1 MKKLFTLMV
10 MALVAMSV
18 NAKEVLTLPE
28 DMGAGKTTAFGNW
41 AWRDVAKL
49 YTGADIASDATDA
62 GVNYYDAS
70 AYDYLVIKYKE
81 CTVAT
86 NFGIQYNSK
95 GTVGQWGP
103 ELYQSQEV
111 ISANTSGVLGV
122 KLDADHKNKAYKVYL
137 QTQGEGSLQIEEVYL
152 GSTAEYEADVK
163 ANPVVAWYPETA
175 EFLSKFSG
183 TKNDDGTM
191 TFKPAKEWDW
201 LGAWFGDYDASYYSY
216 VVVELA
222 EPVDFTVQL
231 AIQHVSGEDIS
242 LQVKAGEKAAI
253 LELSENKNHIKQA
266 ALQNA
271 KVGDFTV
278 KAVYFATNEYI
289 QKNKDNILY
298 GDTQDIALS
307 GLNPWK
313 NDDETARATFD
324 ATTGVLTITGPTDGG
339 AGWWQGSAD
348 YSHFDN
354 FVIELESTTAGGAVV
369 VQYTAE
375 EAAASRRANA
385 QNKVEFGKGATC
397 VVVPLNAAYKNA
409 VQQMWIQ
416 GNSGASYTIKKA
428 YVAVASATPEANLG
442 TIEGGEE
449 ATGGEATDTKFNVT
463 KYATLGDVDLKNCTT
478 LYKYDETAKAVIL
491 TAYGAYQSSVK
502 SWNDETKKGLG
513 WVTYNSAGSSNVTD
527 GWAASGVFQGSAYY
541 GLLSS
546 GSASH
551 RAAAINSSRAYTFT
565 VTGCKAVSILGKSGK
580 KTEREVILTV
590 KESGSDA
597 NFAEKKDA
605 TNEIVTLTVDGMDA
619 SKTYEVTVTGNTSDN
634 GHFYEIAFFLGG
646 TTGIQQTIAPAKVIE
661 NNVIYNLAGQKVN
674 ESYKGIVIKNG
685 KKFIQK

>member
-18 NAKEVLTLPE
+18 NAKEVLTLPD
-28 DMGAGKTTAFGNW
+28 DMGAGKTTVFGNW

-81 CTVAT
+81 CTVKT
-86 NFGIQYNSK
+86 NFGIQFNSK
-95 GTVGQWGP
+95 GTVGEWGP

-137 QTQGEGSLQIEEVYL
+137 QTQGEGSLQIEEVYF
-152 GSTAEYEADVK
+152 GSTAEYEADLR

-175 EFLSKFSG
+175 DFLGKFSG

-231 AIQHVSGEDIS
+231 AIQHVSGENIS

-313 NDDETARATFD
+313 NGETARATFD
-324 ATTGVLTITGPTDGG
+324 AATGVLTITDPSDGG

-354 FVIELESTTAGGAVV
+354 FVVEFESTTAGGAVV

-385 QNKVEFGKGATC
+385 QNKVEFGKGATN
-397 VVVPLNAAYKNA
+397 VVIPLNAAYKNA

-442 TIEGGEE
+442 TIESG
-449 ATGGEATDTKFNVT
+449 
-463 KYATLGDVDLKNCTT
+463 
-478 LYKYDETAKAVIL
+478 ETAKPVMISWGAGDIAAKGSLDGKTYGEDFKLTITDTNKAKLEIDANNAYFGDATTQIKFTHRLKTGGKSDSKNNMALTIPSDGTLKVYVRTGSSSATDRNLVLTQGESELYNKVVKEADAIEVDLGNADGEGNPKKDKVYPVIEVAVKAG
-491 TAYGAYQSSVK
+491 TVA
-502 SWNDETKKGLG
+502 
-513 WVTYNSAGSSNVTD
+513 VTYPTNSLN
-527 GWAASGVFQGSAYY
+527 FY
-541 GLLSS
+541 GFEFVS
-546 GSASH
+546 GS
-551 RAAAINSSRAYTFT
+551 
-565 VTGCKAVSILGKSGK
+565 
-580 KTEREVILTV
+580 
-590 KESGSDA
+590 
-597 NFAEKKDA
+597 
-605 TNEIVTLTVDGMDA
+605 
-619 SKTYEVTVTGNTSDN
+619 
-634 GHFYEIAFFLGG
+634 
-646 TTGIQQTIAPAKVIE
+646 TGIQQTIAPAKVVE

-674 ESYKGIVIKNG
+674 ENYKGIVIKNG
-685 KKFIQK
+685 KKYIQK